1 MTSDSVDD
9 ICLKKEGA
17 LCVIYVAKDAV
28 EAKRNEQLSELYA
41 TGQKFAS
48 KISRGIN
55 FYFMYL
61 DAAAEPAFAA
71 MFDLKP
77 ENSLPRLVILNPGKR
92 KRYLVH
98 EGGINEADITKTL
111 DKILGGDAK
120 FINIKG
126 NNLATLVTKYPTNEP
141 TK

>member
-1 MTSDSVDD
+1 M
-9 ICLKKEGA
+9 
-17 LCVIYVAKDAV
+17 CVIYVAKDAA
-28 EAKRNEQLSELYA
+28 EAKRNEQQLSELYA

-55 FYFMYL
+55 FYFMFL

-77 ENSLPRLVILNPGKR
+77 DNSQPQLVILNPGKR

-98 EGGINEADITKTL
+98 EGAINEANITKTL